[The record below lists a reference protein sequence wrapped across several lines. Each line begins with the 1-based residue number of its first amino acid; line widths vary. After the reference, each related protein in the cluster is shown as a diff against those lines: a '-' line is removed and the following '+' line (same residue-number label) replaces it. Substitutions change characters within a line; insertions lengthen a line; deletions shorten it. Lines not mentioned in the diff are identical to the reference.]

1 MNETQPAGNYYD
13 KYHTRNPLAR
23 ALMAGFLASFDDL
36 LAKCQGVASALEVG
50 CGEGELSI
58 RIARIAPRVCAF
70 DISPEIVEE
79 ARRRT
84 AAAGVR
90 VDLRSDTIFNLDPAR
105 DAADLV
111 VCCEV
116 MEHLD
121 DPALALDKLHGV
133 CRKRLLVS
141 VPREPIWRSLN
152 VMRGRYLRDLGNT
165 PGHLQHWSKG
175 AFLRLLDGRFHVIEV
190 RSPLPWTMA
199 LCEPRR

>member
-1 MNETQPAGNYYD
+1 MSGIQPAGNYYD
-13 KYHTRNPLAR
+13 KYRTRNPIAR
-23 ALMAGFLASFDDL
+23 ALMAGFLAAFDDL
-36 LAKCQGVASALEVG
+36 LAQCRGIASALEVG

-58 RIARIAPRVCAF
+58 RIARIGARVSAF

-79 ARRRT
+79 ARQRT
-84 AAAGVR
+84 AAAGAH
-90 VDLRSDTIFNLDPAR
+90 VDLRSDSIFNLDAAR
-105 DAADLV
+105 DAAELV

-121 DPALALDKLHGV
+121 DPALALDKLYSV

-141 VPREPIWRSLN
+141 VPREPVWRSLN
-152 VMRGRYLRDLGNT
+152 MVRGKYLRDLGNT
-165 PGHLQHWSKG
+165 PGHVQHWTKTG
-175 AFLRLLDGRFHVIEV
+175 FLSLLDSRFRVIEV